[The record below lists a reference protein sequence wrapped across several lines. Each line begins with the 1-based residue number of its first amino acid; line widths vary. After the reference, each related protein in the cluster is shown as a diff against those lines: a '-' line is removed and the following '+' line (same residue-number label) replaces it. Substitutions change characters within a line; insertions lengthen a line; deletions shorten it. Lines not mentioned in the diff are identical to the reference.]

1 MRWAGVDVRYDVG
14 WTDEVWLLRARS
26 YVCGRAEVEIKSG
39 VWPPGGRWG
48 LEVNKMLWYV
58 SWHY

>member
-14 WTDEVWLLRARS
+14 WTDEVWLLRAR
-26 YVCGRAEVEIKSG
+26 
-39 VWPPGGRWG
+39 WG
-48 LEVNKMLWYV
+48 LEVSKMLWYL